1 MDGKKPVK
9 LVWNGVSGV
18 LEQPNV
24 VYDILYNG
32 YSCAGA
38 VVFEVKK
45 YDLPLIK
52 RSPFCDYQSI
62 FMSSL

>member
-9 LVWNGVSGV
+9 LVWNSVSGV
-18 LEQPNV
+18 LEEPNV

-38 VVFEVKK
+38 VVFEVRK
-45 YDLPLIK
+45 YDLPLIIWGH
-52 RSPFCDYQSI
+52 RFVIIRVCAC
-62 FMSSL
+62 